1 MIGIIGAMEEEVALL
16 RSAMNDRKVENSGP
30 FEFIPG
36 TLEGQDVVLLR
47 CGIGKVN
54 AAVGC
59 ALLIRGYAPELVIN
73 TGSAGGINPLNE
85 PSLSFGDVIIS
96 DGLLYHDV
104 DVTAFGYAPG
114 QLPGQ
119 PPVFP
124 VSPDLVRAAER
135 AVDEL
140 KGEGVLPGGLNHV
153 RGIIASGDVFMH
165 EPERIEKLR
174 KTFPQVRAVEMEGA
188 AIAHACALFKVPAI
202 IIRALSDI
210 AGVESPVT
218 SSEFLPVAA
227 KNSSEIVRRIVK
239 NYQACY

>member
-16 RSAMNDRKVENSGP
+16 LSAMDDRKTGTPGP
-30 FEFIPG
+30 FEFISG
-36 TLEGQDVVLLR
+36 TLEGKDVVLLR

-73 TGSAGGINPLNE
+73 TGSAGGINHSNE

-104 DVTAFGYAPG
+104 DVTAFDYAPG

-124 VSPDLVRAAER
+124 VPPGLVRAAER

-153 RGIIASGDVFMH
+153 RGVIGSGDVFMH
-165 EPERIEKLR
+165 EPERIEWVR

-218 SSEFLPVAA
+218 SNEFLPIAA
-227 KNSSEIVRRIVK
+227 KNSSEIVRRIVR
-239 NYQACY
+239 NYSI